1 MLEKSLKE
9 FSEFFQNFFNFEP
22 NTDGFLQ
29 KVDARIKVF
38 GMITLVLAS
47 ISTFD
52 IKKLSLLFLMLIIL
66 LLTSKIP
73 IKKYIARIWLI
84 PTFSFFITLPHI
96 FLSNDGIYYV
106 ITFTFRVFLAVS
118 FLTLILMTTDF
129 SSLINAMRFYRIPDS
144 FISMLSICYRYIHFF
159 FIELYKALIA
169 WESRKIKDL
178 SIKDTWKNG
187 GKMLGNFFIRAL
199 EKGERVY
206 MASIARGYDGKI
218 KVYNNYSKLKW
229 IDIGFSIFIVS
240 GISIYLIL

>member
-9 FSEFFQNFFNFEP
+9 FSEFFQNFLNFEP
-22 NTDGFLQ
+22 SSNGFLQ

-38 GMITLVLAS
+38 GMITLIVAS
-47 ISTFD
+47 VSTFNV
-52 IKKLSLLFLMLIIL
+52 KKLLILFVMLIIL

-84 PTFSFFITLPHI
+84 PTFSFFITSPHI
-96 FLSNDGIYYV
+96 FLDSTGVYYV
-106 ITFTFRVFLAVS
+106 TTFTFRVFLAVS

-144 FISMLSICYRYIHFF
+144 FISMFSICYRYIHFF

-178 SIKDTWKNG
+178 SIKDTWKDG
-187 GKMLGNFFIRAL
+187 GKIVGNFFIRAL

-206 MASIARGYDGKI
+206 MASMARGYNGKV
-218 KVYNNYSKLKW
+218 KVYINFKLKQ
-229 IDIGFSIFIVS
+229 IDIIFCTFIIS
-240 GISIYLIL
+240 GILIYLII